1 MNTPHDVP
9 AARDIDLRFPGRLDF
24 AEAMV
29 LQQRAAEALKAGGGL
44 GTVFVLEHPPVI
56 TLGANKKLNQV
67 LAAPPGVPVV
77 QTDRGGGATAHEPGQ
92 LVVYPV
98 VHLRRLGLGVKEF
111 VLRILGTGAMLLS
124 EMGLAAEPRLDPL
137 GLWVDGR
144 KIASMGIHV
153 SRFVTT
159 HGLAINLVND
169 LGLFSAMVPCGLP
182 DVRMTS
188 AARELGRDVDTAA
201 AARRMAGLAA
211 LALCPD
217 ETP

>member
-1 MNTPHDVP
+1 MSAAVP
-9 AARDIDLRFPGRLDF
+9 GSRGLELRFPGRLDF
-24 AEAMV
+24 SEAMV
-29 LQQRAAEALKAGGGL
+29 LQQRAAEALKAGGGG

-56 TLGANKKLNQV
+56 TLGSNKKLNQV

-98 VHLRRLGLGVKEF
+98 VHLRRLDLGVKAF
-111 VLRILGTGAMLLS
+111 VLRILEAGARLLA
-124 EMGLAAEPRLDPL
+124 EMGVAAEPRLDPL

-159 HGLAINLVND
+159 HGLAINLIND

-182 DVRMTS
+182 GVCMTS
-188 AARELGRDVDTAA
+188 AARELGHAVDTAA
-201 AARRMAGLAA
+201 AARRMAELTTE
-211 LALCPD
+211 ALCPD
-217 ETP
+217 PAP

>member
-1 MNTPHDVP
+1 MNNPDV
-9 AARDIDLRFPGRLDF
+9 ALGARDLDLRFPGRLDF

-29 LQQRAAEALKAGGGL
+29 LQERAAEALKAGGGV

-67 LAAPPGVPVV
+67 LVVPPGVPVV

-92 LVVYPV
+92 LVIYPV
-98 VHLRRLGLGVKEF
+98 VHLRRLNLGVKAF
-111 VLRILGTGAMLLS
+111 VLRILEAGAGLLA
-124 EMGLAAEPRLDPL
+124 EMGVAAKPRLDPL

-159 HGLAINLVND
+159 HGLAVNLVND

-188 AARELGRDVDTAA
+188 VARELGHAVDMDAA
-201 AARRMAGLAA
+201 TRRMAELTTQ
-211 LALCPD
+211 ALCPD
-217 ETP
+217 PAP